1 MKLIIILII
10 LCFILLYVYNI
21 NIDTFSIGNTTPSSI
36 GNTTPSSIGNNGKAQ
51 TTNRWFDD
59 DTIEINKP
67 KIDKNNI
74 KLSWLKPM
82 SLNVIEYYIVLEKQ
96 DSDNTTINK
105 QIFMYTN
112 NNTVINYYIGNLDN
126 GKYKIYLYYKV
137 EVGEPKKK
145 TYKELKT
152 TEVEFVIDYNNT
164 ILYNENENE
173 NTSNTVE
180 TQYTIIKDTLSD
192 FNPINDNYNINIY

>member
-1 MKLIIILII
+1 
-10 LCFILLYVYNI
+10 
-21 NIDTFSIGNTTPSSI
+21 
-36 GNTTPSSIGNNGKAQ
+36 
-51 TTNRWFDD
+51 
-59 DTIEINKP
+59 
-67 KIDKNNI
+67 
-74 KLSWLKPM
+74 M

-173 NTSNTVE
+173 NENTSNTVE